1 MLWEDERDSA
11 MLPTNITYSY
21 ISFEM
26 QSFLAI
32 HNLFRNGNVS
42 LFTNFKFG
50 FLNFSSLQKPT
61 TPRLSVSQP
70 KVSSVMSQ
78 LMTMILVLKACST
91 YFTSIS
97 KLIPHLHNTNIKQ
110 KKSSSSRRYALIGL
124 KQIKTLI
131 QKFLKR

>member
-110 KKSSSSRRYALIGL
+110 KKVLAPEGMLLSDLNKL
-124 KQIKTLI
+124 KH
-131 QKFLKR
+131 

>member
-1 MLWEDERDSA
+1 MNVTLL
-11 MLPTNITYSY
+11 LPTNITYNY
-21 ISFEM
+21 ISYEL

-32 HNLFRNGNVS
+32 HKLFRNGNFF

-50 FLNFSSLQKPT
+50 FLNFSSLQKST

-78 LMTMILVLKACST
+78 LMTMILVLRACST

-97 KLIPHLHNTNIKQ
+97 KLIPLLQNTDIRHKEFQLQ
-110 KKSSSSRRYALIGL
+110 KVCSYWA
-124 KQIKTLI
+124 
-131 QKFLKR
+131 